1 MKIINLEKRRIFC
14 SEKSIKKFLGLMY
27 GRLKYLKFII
37 PVLPIILIPLQSY
50 GIPVAIYGNIGG
62 GIGIIESSIDGF
74 YTKSMPV
81 FSSGITFITQNSKR
95 ANLGLDL
102 NISYSFKSDYN
113 DYFYYGPFMEIG
125 ISPIIELSIFRFLS
139 TGLFGTFAPTY
150 TGYESSVDLKIGGYL
165 SFSIRSRWLKG
176 IILQYEHGFLD
187 GYKTNEKITLKSKI
201 LIYKRH

>member
-1 MKIINLEKRRIFC
+1 MIINSKIRLKLILLIFVLLIVP
-14 SEKSIKKFLGLMY
+14 SIKSY
-27 GRLKYLKFII
+27 S
-37 PVLPIILIPLQSY
+37 LPIR
-50 GIPVAIYGNIGG
+50 VYGNIGG

-74 YTKSMPV
+74 YAKSMPV

-95 ANLGLDL
+95 ANPGLDL

-125 ISPIIELSIFRFLS
+125 ISPIIELSIFSFLS

-165 SFSIRSRWLKG
+165 SFSIKSRWLKG

-201 LIYKRH
+201 LIYKRY